1 MIALVSFG
9 MQVAFHSGHCRLL
22 QVFVILL
29 EIYNLARREDTV
41 TQYITVHS
49 LCPSELSETP
59 TSLSLYPTVFL
70 LVPWTSAYLSNTEPI
85 HKDW

>member
-1 MIALVSFG
+1 MSPRTESESQSLHHQLAIGSPRGMIALVSFG

-41 TQYITVHS
+41 TQYIYS
-49 LCPSELSETP
+49 S
-59 TSLSLYPTVFL
+59 FL
-70 LVPWTSAYLSNTEPI
+70 MSF
-85 HKDW
+85 